1 MPSTDIRD
9 HWGLLPIRLI
19 TGFGF
24 LSHGVAKLMRGPEG
38 FGKLLQHIGAPVPV
52 PTAWMVTLLE
62 IFGGLAILAGAYIAL
77 VTIPLILTMLVAMAT
92 VHLPYGFSSVN
103 TIGLSPAGPI
113 FGPPGY
119 EINLLYIGALLVL
132 RFVGTGAVS
141 VDVWR
146 ARRRHASPHPG
157 S

>member
-1 MPSTDIRD
+1 MPSTYVRD
-9 HWGLLPIRLI
+9 YWGLLPIRLI

-38 FGKLLQHIGAPVPV
+38 FGKLLQQIGAPFPV

-62 IFGGLAILAGAYIAL
+62 VFGGVAILAGAYVAF
-77 VTIPLILTMLVAMAT
+77 VTIPLAITMLVAMVT
-92 VHLPYGFSSVN
+92 VHLPHGFSSVN
-103 TIGLSPAGPI
+103 TIGLTPAGPI

-132 RFVGTGAVS
+132 RFAGSGALS
-141 VDVWR
+141 FDGWR
-146 ARRRHASPHPG
+146 ACRRPPSPRR
-157 S
+157 SQ